1 MSKNTFEI
9 KEGIKAHFIKTEL
22 FKTNLIC
29 VMLTVPIEKENV
41 TKNTL
46 IPFLLKRGTNIL
58 KDQYQINKK
67 LEEMY
72 GSVYDCGIDKVGD
85 NQLIKFYIES
95 VNDNFLPEKCDILK
109 QSIDTILDI
118 IFNPLMENG
127 LFEEDFLEVEKNNLR
142 KVIESKID
150 NKDKYAYD
158 NCISAMYKDS
168 GFGIYKYG
176 YIEDLDKITLQD
188 ISEHYM
194 ELINSAKIDI
204 YISGEINEDN
214 AKDILIKNENIIKL
228 NSRKEN
234 YIVNNNFKEEKEV
247 SEVNKIEE
255 KMNIS
260 QGKLVMGYDVFSKQE
275 NIQTIGLV
283 YNAILGDG
291 ANSMM
296 FQNVREKESL
306 AYSARSN
313 YIKQKQ
319 NIFVRCGIEIENYA
333 KAVQV
338 IKEQLKNLE
347 DGNFDDKD
355 IENAKKYLISS
366 IQAIDTEQ
374 DTQIVFYIG
383 QELSKTDYS
392 IEEYVQKIMNVTKQE
407 IIEFAKTV
415 KLNTIYFL
423 RN

>member
-9 KEGIKAHFIKTEL
+9 KEGVKAHFIKTDL

-29 VMLTVPIEKENV
+29 LMLTVPMKKEDV

-46 IPFLLKRGTNIL
+46 IPFLLKRGTTNLI
-58 KDQYQINKK
+58 DQYQISKK
-67 LEEMY
+67 LEGMY
-72 GSVYDCGIDKVGD
+72 GAVYDCGIDKVGD

-109 QSIDTILDI
+109 QSLDTIFEI
-118 IFNPLMENG
+118 VFNPLMENG
-127 LFEEDFLEVEKNNLR
+127 KFKEEFLDVEKNNLK

-158 NCISAMYKDS
+158 NCISAMYNNS

-176 YIEDLDKITLQD
+176 YIEDLEKITLED
-188 ISEHYM
+188 ISNHYKK
-194 ELINSAKIDI
+194 LIDTAKIDI
-204 YISGEINEDN
+204 YISGDINEEST
-214 AKDILIKNENIIKL
+214 KKILEENENIIRL

-234 YIVNNNFKEEKEV
+234 LKISDNSDRKQVQ
-247 SEVNKIEE
+247 EVNIVEE
-255 KMNIS
+255 KMNIN
-260 QGKLVMGYDVFSKQE
+260 QGKLVIGLDVFSNQE
-275 NIQTIGLV
+275 NIHNIGLV

-313 YIKQKQ
+313 FIKQKQ
-319 NIFVRCGIEIENYA
+319 NIFIRCGIEIENYE
-333 KAVQV
+333 KAVEV
-338 IKEQLKNLE
+338 IKEQLKNIE
-347 DGNFDDKD
+347 DGNFSDKD

-366 IQAIDTEQ
+366 IQSIETEP
-374 DTQIVFYIG
+374 DTQIVYYIG
-383 QELSKTDYS
+383 QELSKTDYTT
-392 IEEYVQKIMNVTKQE
+392 EEYIEKINKVTKQE
-407 IIEFAKTV
+407 IIDFAKTV

>member
-1 MSKNTFEI
+1 MSKNTFEV
-9 KEGIKAHFIKTEL
+9 KEGIKAHLIKTDL

-29 VMLTVPIEKENV
+29 VMLTVPLEKQNV

-46 IPFLLKRGTNIL
+46 IPFLLKRGTMNFQN
-58 KDQYQINKK
+58 QYEISKK

-72 GSVYDCGIDKVGD
+72 GAVYDCGIDKVGD

-95 VNDNFLPEKCDILK
+95 VNDNFLPENCDMLK
-109 QSIDTILDI
+109 QSLNVILDLI
-118 IFNPLMENG
+118 LNPLMKNN
-127 LFEEDFLEVEKNNLR
+127 LFEKEFLEIEKNNLK

-158 NCISAMYKDS
+158 NCISAMYNNS

-176 YIEDLDKITLQD
+176 YVEDLEKITLQD
-188 ISEHYM
+188 ISKHYF
-194 ELINSAKIDI
+194 ELINNAKIDI
-204 YISGEINEDN
+204 YISGDIEENSTKEIITENDN
-214 AKDILIKNENIIKL
+214 IKKL
-228 NSRKEN
+228 KSRKEN
-234 YIVNNNFKEEKEV
+234 YILNSTRKENTDKPINV
-247 SEVNKIEE
+247 IEE

-260 QGKLVMGYDVFSKQE
+260 QGKLVMGLDVFSKQE
-275 NIQTIGLV
+275 NVSIVGLV

-319 NIFVRCGIEIENYA
+319 NVFIRCGIEIENYE
-333 KAVQV
+333 KAVEV
-338 IKEQLKNLE
+338 IKEQLKNIE
-347 DGNFDDKD
+347 DGNFDEKD
-355 IENAKKYLISS
+355 IENAKKYLISGIQS
-366 IQAIDTEQ
+366 IETEQ

-383 QELSKTDYS
+383 QEISKIEYS
-392 IEEYVQKIMNVTKQE
+392 IDEYIRKIQDVTKEQ

-415 KLNTIYFL
+415 RINTIYFL

>member
-9 KEGIKAHFIKTEL
+9 KEGVKAHFIKTDL

-29 VMLTVPIEKENV
+29 LMLTVPMKKEDV

-46 IPFLLKRGTNIL
+46 IPFLLKRGTTNLI
-58 KDQYQINKK
+58 DQYQISEK
-67 LEEMY
+67 LEGMY
-72 GSVYDCGIDKVGD
+72 GAVYDCGIDKVGD

-109 QSIDTILDI
+109 QSLDSI
-118 IFNPLMENG
+118 FEIVFNPLMENG
-127 LFEEDFLEVEKNNLR
+127 KFKEEFLDVEKNNLK

-158 NCISAMYKDS
+158 NCISAMYNNS

-176 YIEDLDKITLQD
+176 YIEDLEKITLED
-188 ISEHYM
+188 ISNHYKK
-194 ELINSAKIDI
+194 LIDTAKIDI
-204 YISGEINEDN
+204 YISGDINEEST
-214 AKDILIKNENIIKL
+214 KKILEENENIIRL

-234 YIVNNNFKEEKEV
+234 LKISDNSDKKPVQ
-247 SEVNKIEE
+247 EVNIVEE
-255 KMNIS
+255 KMNIN
-260 QGKLVMGYDVFSKQE
+260 QGKLVMGLDVFSNQE
-275 NIQTIGLV
+275 NIHNIGLV

-313 YIKQKQ
+313 FIKQKQ
-319 NIFVRCGIEIENYA
+319 NIFIRCGIEIENYE
-333 KAVQV
+333 KAVEV
-338 IKEQLKNLE
+338 IKEQLKNIE
-347 DGNFDDKD
+347 DGNFSDKD

-366 IQAIDTEQ
+366 IQSIETEQ
-374 DTQIVFYIG
+374 DTQIVYYIG
-383 QELSKTDYS
+383 QELSKTDYT
-392 IEEYVQKIMNVTKQE
+392 IEEYIEKINKVNKQE
-407 IIEFAKTV
+407 IIDFAKTV

>member
-9 KEGIKAHFIKTEL
+9 KEGIKAHFIKTDL

-29 VMLTVPIEKENV
+29 LMLTVPMKKEDV

-46 IPFLLKRGTNIL
+46 IPFLLKRGTTNLI
-58 KDQYQINKK
+58 DQYQISKK
-67 LEEMY
+67 LEAMY
-72 GSVYDCGIDKVGD
+72 GAVYDCGIDKVGD

-109 QSIDTILDI
+109 QSLDTIFEI
-118 IFNPLMENG
+118 VFNPLMENG
-127 LFEEDFLEVEKNNLR
+127 KFKEEFLDVEKNNLK

-158 NCISAMYKDS
+158 NCISAMYNNS

-176 YIEDLDKITLQD
+176 YIEDLEKITLED
-188 ISEHYM
+188 ISNHYKK
-194 ELINSAKIDI
+194 LIDTAKIDI
-204 YISGEINEDN
+204 YISGDINEEST
-214 AKDILIKNENIIKL
+214 KKILEENENIIRL

-234 YIVNNNFKEEKEV
+234 LKISDNSDRKQVQ
-247 SEVNKIEE
+247 EVNIVEE
-255 KMNIS
+255 KMNIN
-260 QGKLVMGYDVFSKQE
+260 QGKLVIGLDVFSNQE
-275 NIQTIGLV
+275 NIHNIGLV

-313 YIKQKQ
+313 FIKQKQ
-319 NIFVRCGIEIENYA
+319 NIFIRCGIEIENYE
-333 KAVQV
+333 KAVEV
-338 IKEQLKNLE
+338 IKEQLKNIE
-347 DGNFDDKD
+347 DGNFSDKD

-366 IQAIDTEQ
+366 IQSIETEQ
-374 DTQIVFYIG
+374 DTQIVYYIG
-383 QELSKTDYS
+383 QELSKTDYT
-392 IEEYVQKIMNVTKQE
+392 IEEYIEKINKVNKQE
-407 IIEFAKTV
+407 IIDFAKTV

>member
-9 KEGIKAHFIKTEL
+9 KEGIKAHLIKTDL

-29 VMLTVPIEKENV
+29 VTLTVPLKREDV

-46 IPFLLKRGTNIL
+46 IPFLLKRGTMNL
-58 KDQYQINKK
+58 KNQYEISKK

-72 GSVYDCGIDKVGD
+72 GAVYDCGIDKVGD

-95 VNDNFLPEKCDILK
+95 VNDNFLPDKCDILK
-109 QSIDTILDI
+109 QSLDVILDI
-118 IFNPLMENG
+118 IFNPIMENDC
-127 LFEEDFLEVEKNNLR
+127 FKEEFLDVEKNNLK

-158 NCISAMYKDS
+158 NCITAMYKDT

-176 YIEDLDKITLQD
+176 YAEDLEAINLQD
-188 ISEHYM
+188 ISNHYKN
-194 ELINSAKIDI
+194 LVNSAKLDI
-204 YISGEINEDN
+204 YVSGDIDEGDTKEI
-214 AKDILIKNENIIKL
+214 LLQNENIIKL
-228 NSRKEN
+228 NPRKED
-234 YIVNNNFKEEKEV
+234 YILDSTNKNEENKEI
-247 SEVNKIEE
+247 NIIEE
-255 KMNIS
+255 KMNIN
-260 QGKLVMGYDVFSKQE
+260 QGKLVIGIDVFPKQE
-275 NIQTIGLV
+275 NSQIIGLV

-319 NIFVRCGIEIENYA
+319 NVFIRCGIEIEKYE
-333 KAVQV
+333 KAVEV
-338 IKEQLKNLE
+338 IKEQLKNIE
-347 DGNFDDKD
+347 DGNFEEKD

-366 IQAIDTEQ
+366 IQSIETEQ
-374 DTQIVFYIG
+374 DTQIVYYIG
-383 QELSKTDYS
+383 HELSKVDYS
-392 IEEYVQKIMNVTKQE
+392 IEEYIQKIEKVTKQE
-407 IIEFAKTV
+407 IIDFAKTM
-415 KLNTIYFL
+415 KINTIYFL

>member
-9 KEGIKAHFIKTEL
+9 KEGIKAHFIKTDL

-29 VMLTVPIEKENV
+29 LMLTVPMKKEDV

-46 IPFLLKRGTNIL
+46 IPFLLKRGTTNLI
-58 KDQYQINKK
+58 DQYQISEK
-67 LEEMY
+67 LEGMY
-72 GSVYDCGIDKVGD
+72 GAVYDCGIDKVGD

-109 QSIDTILDI
+109 QSLDSI
-118 IFNPLMENG
+118 FEIVFNPLMENG
-127 LFEEDFLEVEKNNLR
+127 KFKEEFLDVEENNLK

-158 NCISAMYKDS
+158 NCISAMYNNS

-176 YIEDLDKITLQD
+176 YIEDLEKITLED
-188 ISEHYM
+188 ISNHYKK
-194 ELINSAKIDI
+194 LIDTAKIDI
-204 YISGEINEDN
+204 YISGDINEEST
-214 AKDILIKNENIIKL
+214 KKILEENENIIRL

-234 YIVNNNFKEEKEV
+234 LKISDNSDRKQVQ
-247 SEVNKIEE
+247 EVNIVEE
-255 KMNIS
+255 KMNIN
-260 QGKLVMGYDVFSKQE
+260 QGKLVMGLDVFSNQE
-275 NIQTIGLV
+275 NIHNIGLV

-313 YIKQKQ
+313 FIKQKQ
-319 NIFVRCGIEIENYA
+319 NIFIRCGIEIENYE
-333 KAVQV
+333 KAVEV
-338 IKEQLKNLE
+338 IKEQLKNIE
-347 DGNFDDKD
+347 DGNFSDKD

-366 IQAIDTEQ
+366 IQSIETEQ
-374 DTQIVFYIG
+374 DTQIVYYIG
-383 QELSKTDYS
+383 QELSKTDYTT
-392 IEEYVQKIMNVTKQE
+392 EEYIEKINKVTKQE
-407 IIEFAKTV
+407 IIDFAKTV

>member
-9 KEGIKAHFIKTEL
+9 KEGIKAHLIKTDL

-29 VMLTVPIEKENV
+29 VTLTVPLKREDV

-46 IPFLLKRGTNIL
+46 IPFLLKRGTMNL
-58 KDQYQINKK
+58 KNQYEISKK

-72 GSVYDCGIDKVGD
+72 GAVYDCGIDKVGD

-95 VNDNFLPEKCDILK
+95 VNDNFLPEQCDILK

-118 IFNPLMENG
+118 IFNPLLENEC
-127 LFEEDFLEVEKNNLR
+127 FKDEFLDTEKNNLR

-158 NCISAMYKDS
+158 NCITAMYKDT

-176 YIEDLDKITLQD
+176 YAEDLESINLKD
-188 ISEHYM
+188 ISNHYKD
-194 ELINSAKIDI
+194 LVSTAKLDIFVSGDID
-204 YISGEINEDN
+204 EENT
-214 AKDILIKNENIIKL
+214 KDILLQNENIIKL
-228 NSRKEN
+228 NPRKED
-234 YIVNNNFKEEKEV
+234 YILDSTNKNEDNKEINV
-247 SEVNKIEE
+247 IEE
-255 KMNIS
+255 KMNIN
-260 QGKLVMGYDVFSKQE
+260 QGKLVIGLDVFSKQE
-275 NIQTIGLV
+275 NAKIIGLV

-319 NIFVRCGIEIENYA
+319 NVFIRCGIEIEKYE
-333 KAVQV
+333 KAVEV
-338 IKEQLKNLE
+338 IKEQLKNIE
-347 DGNFDDKD
+347 DGNFEEKD

-366 IQAIDTEQ
+366 IQSIETEQ
-374 DTQIVFYIG
+374 DTQIVYYIG
-383 QELSKTDYS
+383 HELSKVDYS
-392 IEEYVQKIMNVTKQE
+392 IEEYIKKIENVTKQE
-407 IIEFAKTV
+407 IIDFAKTM
-415 KLNTIYFL
+415 KINTIYFL